1 MNFLY
6 IEPYKIAKVKSYSQ
20 IFIEI
25 RADYG
30 KRLSYPVDFM
40 PFETAVCQKPA
51 YSPDFTIPLTGSK
64 RTAALSGGDI
74 RAGCLIQRMANAS
87 LFFSN
92 TRILR

>member
-20 IFIEI
+20 IFIGI

-40 PFETAVCQKPA
+40 SFETAVCQKPA
-51 YSPDFTIPLTGSK
+51 YSPDFTLPLTGSK
-64 RTAALSGGDI
+64 RTTALPGDDI
-74 RAGCLIQRMANAS
+74 RAGCLILRMANVS
-87 LFFSN
+87 RFFSG
-92 TRILR
+92 TRIPR